1 MRGRGCQTRAVRR
14 PSSTGLLT
22 HWPWTTAEVAS
33 TRLPRERAASRVE
46 SYVYGNVLV
55 LAVVAASTPAT
66 VRNGEAALLVV
77 GTAVSTFAAHVL
89 ALVVTHRT
97 LEEGPSLQESVRDS
111 VPIATSGLLPTVL
124 LVAGWLG
131 WLSPTVAVGI
141 SLASVI
147 VRFVLLGS
155 VVSYLDGEWNTWR
168 NVLIGV
174 SVAVAG
180 IVVAALK
187 LLLTH

>member
-1 MRGRGCQTRAVRR
+1 MPR
-14 PSSTGLLT
+14 PSATGLLT
-22 HWPWTTAEVAS
+22 RWPWTTSEITSAA
-33 TRLPRERAASRVE
+33 LPRQRAASRVE
-46 SYVYGNVLV
+46 SYIYGNILV

-97 LEEGPSLQESVRDS
+97 IDEGTSLQESVRDS

-124 LVAGWLG
+124 LVAGWLD
-131 WLSPTVAVGI
+131 WLSPTVAVGV
-141 SLASVI
+141 SLASIV

-155 VVSYLDGEWNTWR
+155 VASYLDGEKNTWK
-168 NVLIGV
+168 NVLIGI
-174 SVAVAG
+174 SLAVAG
-180 IVVAALK
+180 VVVAAIK
-187 LLLTH
+187 LVLTH